1 MYKCI
6 NVVNGVKPST
16 LLLNQN
22 AVYLE
27 CHQETPEVGSGGG
40 IITMEGLDDVMDG
53 YNSGISAPYGKD
65 HLMDPPSVKGEE
77 VSDRELK
84 VQGHGFGG
92 HEVEGYVS

>member
-1 MYKCI
+1 
-6 NVVNGVKPST
+6 
-16 LLLNQN
+16 
-22 AVYLE
+22 
-27 CHQETPEVGSGGG
+27 
-40 IITMEGLDDVMDG
+40 MEGLDDVMDG